1 MVPWYQF
8 LTFISW
14 YRGTI
19 SMQQHP
25 KVDKKLADWASAFN
39 SMPNKHT
46 KEAQILKSLILGY
59 RTTIRKEV
67 SIVAN

>member
-1 MVPWYQF
+1 
-8 LTFISW
+8 
-14 YRGTI
+14 
-19 SMQQHP
+19 MQQHP